1 MGGGA
6 GAGSVLDGDG
16 SKGGG
21 HQPGCGG
28 SQVGDGPVRGGS
40 TLGGDVV
47 VVGEGLSVGTGDKP
61 LEGHVGTGCVVGK
74 REGPV
79 HGQESR
85 CGVVQE
91 AVGEGPVVESLSG
104 VSATQ
109 RGVVEGT
116 AVHDIILDT
125 GCSHTMIHQDLV
137 PAEKRVSGEAVTL
150 QCAHGDVVLY
160 PLADIN
166 VQVSGIAFT
175 GRAAILHTLPV
186 SMLVGV
192 DVLVLGH
199 LLKMKGTPRVCIHPK
214 EASHMLCA
222 VHPAK
227 RGGPSARPMQMDGV
241 IWTSNC
247 TYFSTVN
254 HTSDSQEKLLHN
266 SASTLSILGH
276 AIQLT
281 NAPTDFQWLM
291 QQVVT
296 SLNPST
302 GPDFVS
308 VYLDNILIFSWTL
321 EEHISHLGQ

>member
-1 MGGGA
+1 MASHYPSNTLYCGRLVGTAWALGLGEWGGWL
-6 GAGSVLDGDG
+6 VLGKRG
-16 SKGGG
+16 KVTNQGVVG
-21 HQPGCGG
+21 
-28 SQVGDGPVRGGS
+28 QVGDGPVRGDS
-40 TLGGDVV
+40 TPGGDVV

-61 LEGHVGTGCVVGK
+61 PEGHVGAGCVVGK

-104 VSATQ
+104 VSATR

-137 PAEKRVSGEAVTL
+137 PAKKRVSGEAVTL
-150 QCAHGDVVLY
+150 RCAHGDVVLY

-227 RGGPSARPMQMDGV
+227 RGGLSA
-241 IWTSNC
+241 
-247 TYFSTVN
+247 
-254 HTSDSQEKLLHN
+254 
-266 SASTLSILGH
+266 
-276 AIQLT
+276 
-281 NAPTDFQWLM
+281 
-291 QQVVT
+291 
-296 SLNPST
+296 
-302 GPDFVS
+302 
-308 VYLDNILIFSWTL
+308 
-321 EEHISHLGQ
+321 